1 MTECISFFFLSIC
14 GVLQRFSYGLFCN
27 NARSNFR
34 LKRSGTNISC
44 TYKCG
49 LTTAINVSQ
58 KKYRVSRRSLRLS
71 LSYQP
76 KITFVSGLDMRALR
90 RTTLSPFL
98 SFLLHAIQEHSKIR
112 TSLAKIPLNF
122 IILSPCYLVALLRTL
137 FIIRVLFVSF
147 SLSGHVHF
155 SVVPHIAE
163 NLNAH
168 R

>member
-1 MTECISFFFLSIC
+1 MSSSLKRNSEDDGVHIFLLFIDSIC
-14 GVLQRFSYGLFCN
+14 DVLQRFSYGLFCN

-34 LKRSGTNISC
+34 LKRSGSNISY

-76 KITFVSGLDMRALR
+76 KITCIGTRHAC
-90 RTTLSPFL
+90 TTKNDS
-98 SFLLHAIQEHSKIR
+98 
-112 TSLAKIPLNF
+112 
-122 IILSPCYLVALLRTL
+122 V
-137 FIIRVLFVSF
+137 
-147 SLSGHVHF
+147 SLSLFSASCYPRAFENPHV
-155 SVVPHIAE
+155 S
-163 NLNAH
+163 